1 MEKRSRF
8 LGRCGGER
16 AHKETQNTNL
26 SFHST
31 EGKPIPTDL
40 RADERALR
48 HAAAL
53 EDDNTA
59 VPRSVTDDEYAR
71 AAWREPAVLVTTAR
85 DPSTR
90 LAAFAKEVRLI
101 IPHATR
107 VNRGAQTLADLVA
120 SARAHDFT
128 DIVLLHEHRGEP
140 AALAVCHLPHG
151 PTALFGVHGA
161 VLRHDL
167 GDKKAVGTL
176 SEAAPHLIFDGFTTA
191 LGARFKTV
199 LTHLFPPPKPDAKR
213 VITFANSGSDYIS
226 VRHHTVAAPRGP
238 ASATLT
244 EVGPR
249 FELRPYGLKLGT
261 LDNDAAEYEWTLRA
275 YVRSARKAKLGG
287 GDGVDAAA
295 FRTEARAE
303 APRKKRK
310 S

>member
-1 MEKRSRF
+1 MGDFQRPPP
-8 LGRCGGER
+8 LIIPPP
-16 AHKETQNTNL
+16 TP
-26 SFHST
+26 

-53 EDDNTA
+53 DDDNTA
-59 VPRSVTDDEYAR
+59 VPRTAADDEYAR
-71 AAWREPAVLVTTAR
+71 ASAREPAVLVTTAR
-85 DPSTR
+85 DPSSR

-101 IPHATR
+101 LPGAVR
-107 VNRGAQTLADLVA
+107 VNRGAQTLADIVA
-120 SARAHDFT
+120 SARASDFT
-128 DIVLLHEHRGEP
+128 DVVLLHEHRGEP
-140 AALAVCHLPHG
+140 SALAVCHLPHG
-151 PTALFGVHGA
+151 PTALFQVAGA

-176 SEAAPHLIFDGFTTA
+176 SEAAPHLIFDGFTTP

-213 VITFANSGSDYIS
+213 VITFANRGSDYVS

-238 ASATLT
+238 ASASLT

-249 FELRPYGLKLGT
+249 FELRPYALKLGT

-287 GDGVDAAA
+287 GAGEDGGGGEAEFRLAA
-295 FRTEARAE
+295 RGE
-303 APRKKRK
+303 APRSKRHK
-310 S
+310 TPGG

>member
-1 MEKRSRF
+1 
-8 LGRCGGER
+8 
-16 AHKETQNTNL
+16 
-26 SFHST
+26 
-31 EGKPIPTDL
+31 
-40 RADERALR
+40 
-48 HAAAL
+48 
-53 EDDNTA
+53 
-59 VPRSVTDDEYAR
+59 
-71 AAWREPAVLVTTAR
+71 VLVTTAR

-101 IPHATR
+101 LPNAVR

-128 DIVLLHEHRGEP
+128 DVVLLHEHRGEP

-167 GDKKAVGTL
+167 GDKRAVGTL
-176 SEAAPHLIFDGFTTA
+176 SEAAPHLIFDGFTTP
-191 LGARFKTV
+191 LGTRFKTV

-213 VITFANSGSDYIS
+213 VITFANRGSDYVS

-238 ASATLT
+238 ASAALT

-249 FELRPYGLKLGT
+249 FELRPYALKLGT

-287 GDGVDAAA
+287 GEGRGGTPRTAATTSFGWRRAARRRARGARSRGREGGVFLCFCFVFLCIAVQNHTQIV
-295 FRTEARAE
+295 F
-303 APRKKRK
+303 
-310 S
+310 